1 MRNKVESPENSI
13 RFLGQDGFWIRN
25 QNCNFL
31 IDPYLSN
38 YVVDGGIGPADLF
51 SREFPVPVEIDEM
64 QGVEYVFVTH
74 DHADHCD
81 PDTLL
86 PLLQVNPKMKIVC
99 PYTAK
104 AHLLSIGVSSSSII
118 VPEAGVLNKI
128 GAIDYYAV
136 PAAHYGFDLDSA
148 TGGYAYFGYV
158 IKIGSG
164 WLYHAGDTILYDGM
178 VEAVL
183 QYTGK
188 IDLACLPV
196 NGRDGWRERMG
207 LIGNLDGAEAL
218 ELAARLHTDVLI
230 PMHNDLFAVNHVN
243 ISILADL
250 IDRKA
255 PRQKIHW
262 LQPGETYY
270 Y

>member
-1 MRNKVESPENSI
+1 MEFPQNSI
-13 RFLGQDGFWIRN
+13 RFLGQAGFWIRN
-25 QNCNFL
+25 QSSNFL

-38 YVVDGGIGPADLF
+38 YVVDGGIGPAELF
-51 SREFPVPVEIDEM
+51 SREFPVPVEIEEM
-64 QGVEYVFVTH
+64 RGVDYVFVTH

-86 PLLQVNPKMKIVC
+86 PLLLVNPGMKIVC
-99 PYTAK
+99 PFTAK
-104 AHLLSIGVSSSSII
+104 EHLLRLGVSPSAII
-118 VPEAGVLNKI
+118 LPEAGVLNTI
-128 GAIDYYAV
+128 GPLEFYAV
-136 PAAHYGFDLDSA
+136 PAAHYEFECDAA

-158 IKIGSG
+158 IKIGSS